1 MAHLLQGAAWAQ
13 AQEPVAEQSVLT
25 QAVLVKALLVA
36 LAPAQ
41 ILIQAWAVKEGYTR
55 TGSESQKQKDLP

>member
-25 QAVLVKALLVA
+25 QAVLVKAQPVA

-41 ILIQAWAVKEGYTR
+41 ILIQALAVKEERSHIGF
-55 TGSESQKQKDLP
+55 ESQKQKDLP